1 MFPIV
6 LPYRATGNSKHGGY
20 KTPILSNLLSHHPIS
35 EFNLPIMDDPTFMLL
50 QLQQNV
56 QFLRTHDARL
66 LTCLTYDKNNEPYWT
81 YAIVT
86 YDKYGNVE
94 DYHDPHGGLA
104 EWSKDP
110 LEILKKLHWKVAGF
124 VANRLIHNCR
134 PRLRTLT
141 QQRADEASIKSN
153 PSSDDSNAQ
162 TFTDAEPYQPQKLGP
177 AHFPQ
182 PSPMLGSETWSSNS
196 IMSRAEPVNKQRN
209 ADIKSHRPQKLGP
222 SHFPQPSPSLGSETW
237 HPPNLPSRAKL
248 SGSANKQQEHAFG
261 TDGPSIQQ
269 QIQATAQRG
278 RSVRSAVNQSYDS
291 LGKGEMSMY
300 SQAHATAQRDKFRS
314 TKSKLH
320 SEELGLNS
328 SALQHA
334 EESQI
339 SFANT
344 ASIPHRG
351 ADQQQQSRA
360 RHYVLG
366 DNAARREIVRRS
378 EALEAEALSPWIRNN
393 YNDPVAS
400 TVNTKNQSILPEPLT
415 SHPPR
420 GQPISIMID
429 RETFNMQQTNPV
441 EFAHRVNL
449 ASLAM
454 AGQAHR
460 DREPIARSKYE
471 GQEYLNDESRQVI
484 SEMEKH
490 DDFDSFFNVFAQAR
504 DADRRTASQTPLI
517 HFPGSPESDK
527 TVTPFHTFMNE
538 GSISRRRRST
548 PTRFDQEI
556 TDPVPPAAPFPP
568 STSWYTSRDP
578 SYPPYPP
585 TLSTSRSEAA
595 MSRNVS
601 ASSEAIRRN
610 FSASN
615 ETLRRSTPTDNDEM
629 PLGARHPLQTQQPHE
644 GEPIHVEIQH
654 DRDVFRRTGQIFRVV
669 GRKVSET
676 LSGRRLS
683 SVP

>member
-1 MFPIV
+1 MFSIV

-20 KTPILSNLLSHHPIS
+20 KTPILSNLLSHHPII

-66 LTCLTYDKNNEPYWT
+66 LTCLTYDENNEPYWT

-110 LEILKKLHWKVAGF
+110 LEILKKLHCKVAGF
-124 VANRLIHNCR
+124 VANRLIHDCR

-141 QQRADEASIKSN
+141 QQRADETSIKSN

-182 PSPMLGSETWSSNS
+182 PSPMLGSETWSSDS

-209 ADIKSHRPQKLGP
+209 ADTKSHRPQKLG
-222 SHFPQPSPSLGSETW
+222 ST
-237 HPPNLPSRAKL
+237 
-248 SGSANKQQEHAFG
+248 NKQQEHAFG
-261 TDGPSIQQ
+261 TDRPSIQQ
-269 QIQATAQRG
+269 QIQATSQRG
-278 RSVRSAVNQSYDS
+278 QSVRSAVNQSYDS
-291 LGKGEMSMY
+291 LGDGEMSMY
-300 SQAHATAQRDKFRS
+300 SQARATAQRDKFRS
-314 TKSKLH
+314 TKSKFH
-320 SEELGLNS
+320 REDSGLNS
-328 SALQHA
+328 SAFQHT

-339 SFANT
+339 PFANT

-351 ADQQQQSRA
+351 ADQQQKSRA
-360 RHYVLG
+360 RHYLLD
-366 DNAARREIVRRS
+366 DNAARREIVTH
-378 EALEAEALSPWIRNN
+378 EAEALSPWIRNN

-471 GQEYLNDESRQVI
+471 GQEYLNDESRQVV

-490 DDFDSFFNVFAQAR
+490 DDLDSFFNVFTQAR

-517 HFPGSPESDK
+517 HFPGSPRSDK

-556 TDPVPPAAPFPP
+556 TDLVPPAAPFPP

-595 MSRNVS
+595 MPRNVS

-615 ETLRRSTPTDNDEM
+615 ETMRRSTPTDNDEM
-629 PLGARHPLQTQQPHE
+629 PLGARHPSQAQQSHE
-644 GEPIHVEIQH
+644 GEP
-654 DRDVFRRTGQIFRVV
+654 IFRVV

-683 SVP
+683 SVPDGRV

>member
-1 MFPIV
+1 
-6 LPYRATGNSKHGGY
+6 
-20 KTPILSNLLSHHPIS
+20 
-35 EFNLPIMDDPTFMLL
+35 MDDSAFMLL

-66 LTCLTYDKNNEPYWT
+66 LTCLTYDKNNEPYWS

-104 EWSKDP
+104 EWSRDP

-124 VANRLIHNCR
+124 VANRLIHDCR

-141 QQRADEASIKSN
+141 QQRADEAPIKSN
-153 PSSDDSNAQ
+153 PSSDESNEQ

-196 IMSRAEPVNKQRN
+196 VMSRAKQAKNQRN
-209 ADIKSHRPQKLGP
+209 ADIKSHQPQKLGP
-222 SHFPQPSPSLGSETW
+222 SHFPQPVPSLGSETW
-237 HPPNLPSRAKL
+237 PPPNLHPHAKL
-248 SGSANKQQEHAFG
+248 SRSANKQQEHAFD

-269 QIQATAQRG
+269 QIQATTQRG
-278 RSVRSAVNQSYDS
+278 QSVRSAVNQSYDS
-291 LGKGEMSMY
+291 LGDGEMSMY
-300 SQAHATAQRDKFRS
+300 SQARATAQRDKFRS

-320 SEELGLNS
+320 REELGLNS

-344 ASIPHRG
+344 ASIPHLG

-360 RHYVLG
+360 RQYVLE
-366 DNAARREIVRRS
+366 DNAAHREIVRHS
-378 EALEAEALSPWIRNN
+378 EALEAEALSPWVRNN
-393 YNDPVAS
+393 YNDPLAS

-429 RETFNMQQTNPV
+429 RETFNMQQTDPV

-454 AGQAHR
+454 AGQAHS

-471 GQEYLNDESRQVI
+471 GQKYLNDESRQVI
-484 SEMEKH
+484 SDIEKH
-490 DDFDSFFNVFAQAR
+490 DDFDSFFNAFSQAR
-504 DADRRTASQTPLI
+504 EADRRTASQTPLI

-527 TVTPFHTFMNE
+527 TVTPFHTFMNK
-538 GSISRRRRST
+538 GSILRRRRST

-556 TDPVPPAAPFPP
+556 TDPVPPAAPSPP
-568 STSWYTSRDP
+568 STSQYTSRGP

-585 TLSTSRSEAA
+585 NLFTSRSEAA
-595 MSRNVS
+595 IPRNTS

-615 ETLRRSTPTDNDEM
+615 ETMRRSTPTDNDEM
-629 PLGARHPLQTQQPHE
+629 PLEARRLSQIQQPHE
-644 GEPIHVEIQH
+644 GEPIHVQIQQ